1 MEHTNERP
9 EDHDI
14 VPAHLAVKA
23 MRDNGYKNAAFAI
36 AELMDNAIQA
46 EATQV
51 ELLCGER
58 EIQLEHRT
66 SSRIQ
71 QLAVL
76 DNGTGMDKRILRLAL
91 QFGNG
96 THLDSGNQDG
106 IGKFGMGLPSSSM
119 SQCKR
124 VEVWSW
130 QNGVDSAIHT
140 HLDLDSILDRK
151 MREVPIPEPRPI
163 PELWRQVGNS
173 FGESGTLVVWSQL
186 DRVMWKTARAII
198 RNSEMLI
205 GRIYRRFLI
214 DGRASIRMHSFDLDK
229 PMQGDG
235 IEKYAESNDPTYL
248 ASDTSCP
255 YEKEPMF
262 EEWGTHT
269 IPIAYKGHEYNVNVT
284 FSVAKEEARSMPQA
298 GAKPHGRHA
307 AKNVGVS
314 VVRAGRE
321 LELDQSWVTQ
331 YDPRERWWGVEVDFP
346 PALDDIFGV
355 SNNKQAARNFHQ
367 IDIDALKLDGETVTE
382 LKERLLDE
390 NDPSGPLLEVSRTID
405 RNLSVLRDHIKAQRE
420 GSRGARQRHE
430 ESEAEELATE
440 HTRKRQEEGYEGESD
455 KDESLPDDEK
465 KEELEREFE
474 ESGLPK
480 EDAEGLA
487 AFVVSSGLKYTFAE
501 TALATSAPLFSVKRK
516 AGVIIIK
523 LNTKH
528 PGYDSL
534 IEALNEEAEDDIDAL
549 QQRLFRARKGLRLLL
564 LAWARYE
571 DEQRD
576 EKREE
581 IQDLRHDWGRLAR
594 QFMREMD

>member
-1 MEHTNERP
+1 
-9 EDHDI
+9 
-14 VPAHLAVKA
+14 
-23 MRDNGYKNAAFAI
+23 
-36 AELMDNAIQA
+36 
-46 EATQV
+46 
-51 ELLCGER
+51 
-58 EIQLEHRT
+58 
-66 SSRIQ
+66 
-71 QLAVL
+71 
-76 DNGTGMDKRILRLAL
+76 
-91 QFGNG
+91 
-96 THLDSGNQDG
+96 
-106 IGKFGMGLPSSSM
+106 
-119 SQCKR
+119 
-124 VEVWSW
+124 
-130 QNGVDSAIHT
+130 
-140 HLDLDSILDRK
+140 
-151 MREVPIPEPRPI
+151 
-163 PELWRQVGNS
+163 
-173 FGESGTLVVWSQL
+173 
-186 DRVMWKTARAII
+186 
-198 RNSEMLI
+198 MLI
-205 GRIYRRFLI
+205 GRIYRRFLT
-214 DGRASIRMHSFDLDK
+214 DGRARIRMHSFDLDK

-235 IEKYAESNDPTYL
+235 IEKYAEPNDPTYL
-248 ASDTSCP
+248 AADTSCP

-269 IPIAYKGHEYNVNVT
+269 IPIAYKGQKYDVNVT
-284 FSVAKEEARSMPQA
+284 FSVAKEEARSMAQA

-549 QQRLFRARKGLRLLL
+549 RQRLFRARKGLRLLL